1 MAAIEISTIVSVAS
15 SFAVRLWL
23 SEMVIDS
30 ASVGVRAAGAVTLI
44 LPELLSEPHSHA
56 ALQPD
61 VAVRVT
67 SEAIVAM
74 PMPVTVKG
82 SSNEPPGLV
91 AIDLM
96 SALSATASF
105 SEAPTVT
112 EVWAVV
118 ERLFLLSVTVSVT
131 EIVSPSV
138 IAGAVNSTDP
148 E

>member
-1 MAAIEISTIVSVAS
+1 
-15 SFAVRLWL
+15 
-23 SEMVIDS
+23 
-30 ASVGVRAAGAVTLI
+30 
-44 LPELLSEPHSHA
+44 
-56 ALQPD
+56 
-61 VAVRVT
+61 
-67 SEAIVAM
+67 
-74 PMPVTVKG
+74 
-82 SSNEPPGLV
+82 
-91 AIDLM
+91 M

-138 IAGAVNSTDP
+138 IAGAVNSTAP